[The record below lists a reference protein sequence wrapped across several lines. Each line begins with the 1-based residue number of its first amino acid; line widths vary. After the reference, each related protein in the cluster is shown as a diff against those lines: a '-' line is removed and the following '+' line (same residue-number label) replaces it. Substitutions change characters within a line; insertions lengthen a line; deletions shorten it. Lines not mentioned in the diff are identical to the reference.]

1 MGALMIGALVAS
13 NVKVTIALAPVING
27 AEISIQNVLDTV
39 MPGLMSLVVFFICM
53 KLVRKGVS
61 PVKLIFSI
69 MGICLVLAFLG
80 VF

>member
-1 MGALMIGALVAS
+1 
-13 NVKVTIALAPVING
+13 
-27 AEISIQNVLDTV
+27 
-39 MPGLMSLVVFFICM
+39 MSLVVFFICM